1 MDNDNRQREI
11 NYITPC
17 SCAQGKH
24 YGNKIAVVHGYQPQ
38 NLAKGGSYVRERKA
52 PWDYLSQV
60 SVSYLISFKE
70 GFLEYLCSNFSTLPA
85 PSLPTH
91 ALLNNLKLLV

>member
-1 MDNDNRQREI
+1 MDSDNRQREI

-38 NLAKGGSYVRERKA
+38 NFSQGGFIREGAEA

-70 GFLEYLCSNFSTLPA
+70 GFLEYLCSNVSTLPA

-91 ALLNNLKLLV
+91 APLNNLK

>member
-1 MDNDNRQREI
+1 MVTKLQLCMAI
-11 NYITPC
+11 N
-17 SCAQGKH
+17 H
-24 YGNKIAVVHGYQPQ
+24 KI
-38 NLAKGGSYVRERKA
+38 LAKEGSYVRGREA
-52 PWDYLSQV
+52 PRDYLSQI

-91 ALLNNLKLLV
+91 APLNNLKVLV